1 MAKVMVAMSGGVDS
15 STAAFLL
22 KEAGHEV
29 VGVTLEIWPQD
40 APLPAGEVG
49 CCSLRAVEDA
59 RKVANHIGIPH
70 YVFNFRDV
78 FESAVIEPFISSYL
92 RGMTPNP
99 CITCNIKIKFEAL
112 LKRALSLGM
121 EYLATGHYARIQ
133 YQPQAQRYWLLRGI
147 DKTKDQSY
155 VLYGFKQEQLAHVW
169 LPLGSLSKK
178 KTREIAEEAKL
189 PVAQKKES
197 QEICF
202 VTEGDYRKFLCR
214 RAGDKIYPGPFI
226 DAEGQI
232 VGQHRG
238 LAYYTIG
245 QRRGLGLSLGYP
257 AYVIDMRPDL
267 NAVVV
272 GPKELLYRRSLTACQ
287 NNFIALGKL
296 ESELKAEVQI
306 RYRSPAVPALLEP
319 QGQDRVKVTF
329 EKPQRAITPG
339 QSVVYYRGDV
349 VLGGGIIES

>member
-22 KEAGHEV
+22 KAAGHEV
-29 VGVTLEIWPQD
+29 IGVTLELWPED
-40 APLPAGEVG
+40 SPLPPGEVG

-70 YVFNFRDV
+70 YVLNFREL
-78 FESAVIEPFISSYL
+78 FASTVIEPFISSYL
-92 RGMTPNP
+92 EGKTPNP
-99 CITCNIKIKFEAL
+99 CIMCNIKIKFEAL
-112 LKRALSLGM
+112 LNRALSLGM
-121 EYLATGHYARIQ
+121 EYMATGHYARIQ
-133 YQPQAQRYWLLRGI
+133 YQPGTKRYWLLRGV

-169 LPLGSLSKK
+169 LPLGGFSKHR
-178 KTREIAEEAKL
+178 TREIAEEAGL
-189 PVAQKKES
+189 PVAHKRES

-202 VTEGDYRKFLCR
+202 VTEGDYRKFLR
-214 RAGDKIYPGPFI
+214 RKAGDRICPGPFV
-226 DAEGQI
+226 DVEGRT
-232 VGQHRG
+232 VGQHLG

-257 AYVIDMRPDL
+257 AYVVDIWPEA

-272 GPKELLYRRSLTACQ
+272 GPREQLYRRTLIASQ
-287 NNFIALGKL
+287 NNLIAIEKL
-296 ESELKAEVQI
+296 EGEFEAEAQI
-306 RYRSPAVPALLEP
+306 RYRSPAVPALLAP
-319 QGQDRVKVTF
+319 QDQEKIKVTF
-329 EKPQRAITPG
+329 AKPQRAITPG

-349 VLGGGIIES
+349 VIGGGIIEK